1 MTSARLTKKKKK
13 DKFSSKNNYLIYF
26 NIYSHLFPVVFHQF
40 AKSID
45 FCRGFAAVH
54 FEVRPKL
61 QTSSEITEKS
71 IIDIEIYKNFWP
83 WLDSFHLNSLYL
95 LLKRST
101 LMWNESWGERFFLTF
116 PVPGMIYPVIPLL
129 FLFYLF
135 SVNLVFIEVQD

>member
-1 MTSARLTKKKKK
+1 MINGKIIFLRKIRWKKVSTSTLTSLTNEVTSARLTKKKKK

-71 IIDIEIYKNFWP
+71 IIDIEIYKNF
-83 WLDSFHLNSLYL
+83 
-95 LLKRST
+95 
-101 LMWNESWGERFFLTF
+101 
-116 PVPGMIYPVIPLL
+116 
-129 FLFYLF
+129 
-135 SVNLVFIEVQD
+135 